1 MKILITIC
9 TMFNF
14 ISSQPDKFNQSE
26 TASAARYLAL
36 YKYLGRVQET
46 MIDNTHARK
55 ERIAMHQEQ
64 TFSRR
69 TKYVCNFC
77 KLQVRKSKASK
88 KRCVIYLNMNV
99 HKCNPVMKSEFLS
112 SV

>member
-1 MKILITIC
+1 
-9 TMFNF
+9 MFNF